1 VLAGVLL
8 LMCWLMCCCRCVQEI
23 AATVIWLVALN
34 SAALPLAT
42 SANDTRIFCPK
53 ASTLELALILAN
65 TVFGVLCSLLG
76 PSWFDAL
83 KVFHFHHLPW
93 AFLWRLYLLVCGF
106 LALYVIAL
114 QSVKKV
120 FGWCERRLQN
130 RVLPV

>member
-1 VLAGVLL
+1 
-8 LMCWLMCCCRCVQEI
+8 MQEI
-23 AATVIWLVALN
+23 AATVTWLVALN
-34 SAALPLAT
+34 SAALPLAI

-53 ASTLELALILAN
+53 PSKLELALILAN
-65 TVFGVLCSLLG
+65 TTFGVLCSLLG

-83 KVFHFHHLPW
+83 NVFHFHHLPW

-106 LALYVIAL
+106 MTMYVIAL

-120 FGWCERRLQN
+120 SDWCERCLQN

>member
-1 VLAGVLL
+1 
-8 LMCWLMCCCRCVQEI
+8 MCCCRCVQEI

-53 ASTLELALILAN
+53 PSKLELALILTN
-65 TVFGVLCSLLG
+65 TTFGVLCSLLG

-83 KVFHFHHLPW
+83 RVFHFRHLPW
-93 AFLWRLYLLVCGF
+93 AFLWRLYLLVCSF

-114 QSVKKV
+114 QSLKKV
-120 FGWCERRLQN
+120 FGWCERCLQN

>member
-1 VLAGVLL
+1 
-8 LMCWLMCCCRCVQEI
+8 MQEI

-34 SAALPLAT
+34 SATLPLAT
-42 SANDTRIFCPK
+42 SANNTRVFCPK
-53 ASTLELALILAN
+53 PTKIELVLILGSTA
-65 TVFGVLCSLLG
+65 FGVLCSLLG

-83 KVFHFHHLPW
+83 KVFHFRQLPW
-93 AFLWRLYLLVCGF
+93 AFLWRLYLLVCFF

-130 RVLPV
+130 RVFPV

>member
-65 TVFGVLCSLLG
+65 TVFGV
-76 PSWFDAL
+76 
-83 KVFHFHHLPW
+83 
-93 AFLWRLYLLVCGF
+93 WRLYLLVCGF
-106 LALYVIAL
+106 LALYVIVL
-114 QSVKKV
+114 QSVEKV